1 LKVDQL
7 PEISDTE
14 MRERLAGTR
23 DYTLM
28 ILKTTPKT
36 FTDEGRPVIWE
47 HGRRNMALRAAGAL
61 AIVCPVTDGGEV
73 AGIGIFPA
81 PLDEVRG
88 LMEQDPAVHAGALR
102 YELHPVRGFPG
113 DCLPT

>member
-1 LKVDQL
+1 MKVDQL

-61 AIVCPVTDGGEV
+61 AIVCPVTDGGDV

-81 PLDEVRG
+81 PPEEVRAIV
-88 LMEQDPAVHAGALR
+88 EEDPAVQAGVLT
-102 YELHPVRGFPG
+102 YELQPVRGFPG
-113 DCLPT
+113 DSLPA

>member
-1 LKVDQL
+1 MKVDQL

-47 HGRRNMALRAAGAL
+47 HGRRNMALRAAARWRSSARSQTAAMSPASGSSRRRWMR
-61 AIVCPVTDGGEV
+61 C
-73 AGIGIFPA
+73 AG
-81 PLDEVRG
+81 
-88 LMEQDPAVHAGALR
+88 
-102 YELHPVRGFPG
+102 
-113 DCLPT
+113 